1 MQENTPRMIELIST
15 SVTPRTKWNRN
26 AGKKLS
32 KKIYVA
38 RLFYL
43 DETGKRREKT
53 KEFSTKKDAD
63 DYSRNQRAAF
73 ERSGG
78 REIEAEKMTFN
89 DLADHYEKHY
99 AKAAEYSGDRKVAGL
114 RSLLPVKGYIKTLR
128 DQFGGLKLKRLTYG
142 DLRDFRTLRLR
153 TPVVIRKKKRI
164 PLTSAERKALGTRKH
179 HRIEWYE
186 ESRPRSI
193 ASVNRELTTL
203 RRMLNVA
210 HTEGWLSK
218 NPFSSGESL
227 INMADETHRQRILT
241 VEEENRLLAACDCDE
256 RQHLRAIIICL
267 LDTGMRLGEALTLT
281 WPDVDPDSRL
291 ISIKAFNSKTA
302 KPKTV
307 PISERLFN
315 EMKRLQSGAL
325 LVPQEA
331 STGVQQDL
339 VFGIKSNVSRSWRT
353 ARSLAGLE
361 DVRLHDLRHTFGTR
375 LDRSGFTQAQISR
388 LLGHQQ
394 TSTTYRYINPDR
406 DLLRDVTSA
415 IESFHVARVGED
427 EQPEA
432 IH

>member
-1 MQENTPRMIELIST
+1 MTELIST

-38 RLFYL
+38 RLFYI

-53 KEFSTKKDAD
+53 KEFSSKKDAD
-63 DYSRNQRAAF
+63 DYSRSQRTAF

-99 AKAAEYSGDRKVAGL
+99 AKAAEYSGDRKVGGL
-114 RSLLPVKGYIKTLR
+114 RSLLPIKGYIKTLR

-153 TPVVIRKKKRI
+153 TPVITRRKKRI
-164 PLTSAERKALGTRKH
+164 PLTPAERKALGTRKQ

-186 ESRPRSI
+186 ESRPRKI

-203 RRMLNVA
+203 RRILNVA
-210 HTEGWLSK
+210 QTEGWLAK

-227 INMADETHRQRILT
+227 INMSDETHRQRILSI
-241 VEEENRLLAACDCDE
+241 EEESRLLAICDCDE
-256 RQHLRAIIICL
+256 RRHLRAIIICL
-267 LDTGMRLGEALTLT
+267 LDTGMRLGEVLTLT
-281 WPDVDPDSRL
+281 WPDLDLENRL
-291 ISIKAFNSKTA
+291 ITIKAFNSKTA

-307 PISERLFN
+307 PVSERLYN
-315 EMKRLQSGAL
+315 ELIRLQAIRAL
-325 LVPQEA
+325 PLPAVSIGIQ
-331 STGVQQDL
+331 SNL

-353 ARSLAGLE
+353 ARLRAGLE

-375 LDRSGFTQAQISR
+375 LDRSGFTQPQIAR

-394 TSTTYRYINPDR
+394 TSTTYRYINPDK
-406 DLLRDVTSA
+406 DLLRDVTLA
-415 IESFHVARVGED
+415 IESFQLANAVDD
-427 EQPEA
+427 ERPEV